1 MHGDVGPFDRF
12 APVYDLVMP
21 PARASKLRA
30 GLALADGAVDRV
42 LDVGGGPGRAI
53 RRLDLSERTVVDA
66 APGMARQARGHG
78 LGAVLGDAGRLP
90 VRTDSVDAVL
100 IVDALHHMGLV
111 DEVLAE
117 ASRALRPGGV
127 LVVREFDPSTLR
139 GRALVA
145 AEHLVGFDS
154 VFFEP
159 NALAD
164 RMRTAGLTPKLAE
177 DGFGYT
183 LAGVAESEAT
193 K

>member
-30 GLALADGAVDRV
+30 GLALADGDVDHA

-53 RRLDLSERTVVDA
+53 RRLDLSDRTVVDA
-66 APGMARQARGHG
+66 APGMARRARGHG

-90 VRTDSVDAVL
+90 VRTDSVDAIL

-111 DEVLAE
+111 DDVLAE

-127 LVVREFDPSTLR
+127 LVVRDFDPSTLR

-159 NALAD
+159 SALAD
-164 RMRTAGLTPKLAE
+164 RMRTAGLTPKLVA

-183 LAGVAESEAT
+183 LAGVAESEAS